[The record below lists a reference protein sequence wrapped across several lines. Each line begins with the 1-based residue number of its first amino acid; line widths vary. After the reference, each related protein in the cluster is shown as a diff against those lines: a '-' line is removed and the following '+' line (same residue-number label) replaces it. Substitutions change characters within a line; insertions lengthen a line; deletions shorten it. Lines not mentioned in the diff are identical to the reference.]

1 MDHGQSHSR
10 PFKREIAALVT
21 DQGGQ
26 LCHAAILA
34 SEYGLPCVVGTVDA
48 THLVHPKACSASM
61 LTRVRSTK
69 CVSACPPYG
78 A

>member
-48 THLVHPKACSASM
+48 TRLVHPKN
-61 LTRVRSTK
+61 LLRVDGNQ
-69 CVSACPPYG
+69 G
-78 A
+78 AIYKVR